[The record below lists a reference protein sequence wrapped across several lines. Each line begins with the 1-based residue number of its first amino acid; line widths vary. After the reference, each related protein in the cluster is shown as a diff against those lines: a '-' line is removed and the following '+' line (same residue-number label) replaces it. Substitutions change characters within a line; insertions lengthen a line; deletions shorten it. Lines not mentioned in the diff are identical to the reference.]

1 MQTAKQIGALG
12 GALVLSAGLAAS
24 ASAAEWNM
32 KVGGYLNS
40 GVIISSLND
49 DYQGTGVFSDGEIHF
64 SPSIKLDNGITYGAR
79 VEIESFTTSDQID
92 EHYIYAKGGF
102 GEIKMGA
109 EDAAHYNLHSEAP
122 GAGFDNYADNSYI
135 ATYGT
140 LYTSDYAS
148 SDSNKVYYMSPS
160 MNGLKIGLSYAPD
173 TTTGGGMQ
181 GGKAT
186 GNAKTAGSYG
196 GAYAVGARYSG
207 SFDGV
212 SVHANLGFQH
222 LGLDSQET
230 VADQDREV
238 IIGGVSAAMGGVKVG
253 ATFKTDDM
261 GDANTENNVYSV
273 GVTYSAGAMTI
284 GAGTAAQTTET
295 SGVDSDVNTASASV
309 AYKVGPGVTV
319 GGGVQYEDNDTKAD
333 DAFGVV
339 MGVKLSF

>member
-1 MQTAKQIGALG
+1 
-12 GALVLSAGLAAS
+12 
-24 ASAAEWNM
+24 
-32 KVGGYLNS
+32 
-40 GVIISSLND
+40 
-49 DYQGTGVFSDGEIHF
+49 VFSDGEIQF

-79 VEIESFTTSDQID
+79 VEIESFTTGDQID
-92 EHYIYAKGGF
+92 EHYMYAKGGF
-102 GEIKMGA
+102 GEIKIGA
-109 EDAAHYNLHSEAP
+109 EDAAHYNLHSQAP

-140 LYTSDYAS
+140 LHTTDYAS